1 MRGDHYDLSCFRC
14 FEVSQ
19 ASYTQD
25 ESITPRYFYVLEKVT
40 SIQLQNYKFSLIIS
54 YV

>member
-25 ESITPRYFYVLEKVT
+25 ESITLLLISLCCGWSFSNPIAKVMN
-40 SIQLQNYKFSLIIS
+40 IQ
-54 YV
+54 